1 MKGLAR
7 AGGYL
12 RIKNRSGYMSFK
24 PPKILT
30 KFFLILLGIG
40 LISSLVQPPPA
51 IFAEEL
57 NTRIK
62 SIHQG
67 MDQHDQDDWAALKK
81 YLQAES
87 LSPALAGIALLL
99 AAGLGALHALSP
111 GHGKGMVAAY
121 LIGSRGRIK
130 DAVFLGGVM
139 TFTHVV
145 SVVILGLVA
154 LFLSQ
159 YVLPENLFPWL
170 GVFSGTLVFL
180 VGYWML
186 AQRALHAVSHTHHHQ
201 GHSHHHPHPGP
212 EGDHHHEPQFP
223 GAAKEQK
230 GVSWRSLLSL
240 GVAGGLVPCPT
251 ALVVLLAA
259 VALNRISLGLLMI
272 LFFSLGLAA
281 VLILIGI
288 LTVTASKF
296 TARFSESQAW
306 IQKLPVFSAG
316 VVMVVGISIAFNAV
330 KAAGI
335 ITVNI

>member
-1 MKGLAR
+1 MKGLAKT
-7 AGGYL
+7 GGDL
-12 RIKNRSGYMSFK
+12 RRKHRPGHSLLNF
-24 PPKILT
+24 PKILT
-30 KFFLILLGIG
+30 KFFLVLLGMG
-40 LISSLVQPPPA
+40 LVMGLMQPHPA
-51 IFAEEL
+51 LSAEDLSNRVEG
-57 NTRIK
+57 
-62 SIHQG
+62 IHQG

-81 YLQAES
+81 YLQADS
-87 LSPALAGIALLL
+87 LSPALAGVALLL

-145 SVVILGLVA
+145 SVIILGLVA

-159 YVLPENLFPWL
+159 YVLPEDLFPWL
-170 GVFSGTLVFL
+170 GVFSGALVFL

-186 AQRALHAVSHTHHHQ
+186 AQRALHAVSHTHHHH
-201 GHSHHHPHPGP
+201 GHGHHHPHSGSD
-212 EGDHHHEPQFP
+212 GAHHHETPFS
-223 GAAKEQK
+223 GAAKDQK

-288 LTVTASKF
+288 LTVTASKL

-306 IQKLPVFSAG
+306 IQKAPIFSAG